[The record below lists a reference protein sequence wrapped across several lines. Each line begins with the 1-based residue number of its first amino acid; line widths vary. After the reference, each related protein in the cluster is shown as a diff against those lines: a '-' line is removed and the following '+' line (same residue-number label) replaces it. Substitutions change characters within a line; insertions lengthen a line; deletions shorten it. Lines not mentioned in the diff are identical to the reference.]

1 MPQVAPF
8 PYFGGKRRVAVEAW
22 ARFGDAKNYVEPFFG
37 SGAVLLHRDTPVKT
51 ETVNDLDGLLC
62 NFWRAVRADP
72 KGVAAAADWPVSEA
86 DLHPRHLWLVRQRDD
101 ITTRLQA
108 NAEWYDVKAAGWWV
122 WGACAW
128 IGSGWASGEG
138 PWAVD
143 DDGEWFK
150 LGNRGRGINRKL
162 PHLGNRGRG
171 INRQLPHLGNRGQGI
186 NRQLPHLGDRGRG
199 INRQLP
205 HLGDRGQVIA
215 ATMRALQAR
224 LRDTRIAC
232 GSWERVLSPAVTWR
246 HGLTAVLL
254 DPPYDEGAI
263 DYSVGNRCAAD
274 VRAWAIE
281 HGDNPRLR
289 IALCGYDE
297 HNELE
302 SHGWT
307 PHRWK
312 ASGGYGS
319 QSNGQGLANS
329 ARETVWFSP
338 HCLAAADDSAQAQQE
353 IAV

>member
-8 PYFGGKRRVAVEAW
+8 PYFGGKRRVAAEVW
-22 ARFGDAKNYVEPFFG
+22 ARFGDVKNYVEPFFG

-62 NFWRAVRADP
+62 NFWRAVKADP
-72 KGVAAAADWPVSEA
+72 EGVAAAADWPVSEA
-86 DLHPRHLWLVRQRDD
+86 DLHPRHLWLVQKRED
-101 ITTRLQA
+101 ITQRLQA
-108 NAEWYDVKAAGWWV
+108 DADWYDVKAAGWWV

-138 PWAVD
+138 PWIID
-143 DDGEWFK
+143 NGEW
-150 LGNRGRGINRKL
+150 RKL

-171 INRQLPHLGNRGQGI
+171 INRK
-186 NRQLPHLGDRGRG
+186 LPHLGDRGRG

-205 HLGDRGQVIA
+205 HLGNRGRGINRGIPHLGNRWQAIA
-215 ATMRALQAR
+215 DTMRSLQGR
-224 LRDTRIAC
+224 LRDTRVAC
-232 GSWERVLSPAVTWR
+232 GSWDRVLSPIVTWR
-246 HGLTAVLL
+246 FGATAVFL
-254 DPPYDEGAI
+254 DPPYDDGAI

-281 HGDNPRLR
+281 NGDNPRLR

-297 HNELE
+297 HNELA

-307 PHRWK
+307 PHWWK
-312 ASGGYGS
+312 AHGGYGS
-319 QSNGQGLANS
+319 QSDGQARANA

-338 HCLAAADDSAQAQQE
+338 HCLAAADDSAQAQE